1 VDGQVALFAEQLA
14 PYAPLAA
21 AAAAAVGAD
30 APPAALAAASAG
42 RVPGAYALGVTLVA
56 RRTYELP
63 PPPPADGARRA
74 AACSRRAHAQ
84 VVCFRSSSKLQ
95 AQWPQPAWF

>member
-21 AAAAAVGAD
+21 AAAAALGAD

-42 RVPGAYALGVTLVA
+42 RVPGAYALDVTLAA
-56 RRTYELP
+56 RRTYELLP
-63 PPPPADGARRA
+63 PPPDEGAPR
-74 AACSRRAHAQ
+74 
-84 VVCFRSSSKLQ
+84 V
-95 AQWPQPAWF
+95 